1 MDRYAGM
8 DETALVQATVQQLA
22 VQDVLTGLYKRHHFL
37 FLAGKELERSHRY
50 RRPIALILVDLDHFQ
65 TINDVFGRTCGDQA
79 LSWVSGKIKSLLR
92 STDVAGR
99 YAGETFAILLP
110 ATGEV
115 EALATAER
123 IRQAVAAWESPH
135 GGTPLTASVGVVC
148 RRGGWM
154 LPPAEMLYRASE
166 SLEKAR
172 QQGRN
177 RVELQMM

>member
-1 MDRYAGM
+1 MDRYVGT
-8 DETALVQATVQQLA
+8 EEIALVQATMQQLA

-50 RRPIALILVDLDHFQ
+50 RRPIALILVDLDHFH
-65 TINDVFGRTCGDQA
+65 TINDTYSRACGDQA
-79 LSWVSGKIKSLLR
+79 LAWISGKIKSLLR

-115 EALATAER
+115 EAYAVAER
-123 IRQAVAAWESPH
+123 IRQVIASWESPH
-135 GGTPLTASVGVVC
+135 GGSPLTASIGVVC
-148 RRGGWM
+148 RKGGWT
-154 LPPAEMLYRASE
+154 LPPAEMMFRAAE

-172 QQGRN
+172 QKGRN
-177 RVELQMM
+177 RVELQTM